1 MPSVCKA
8 RSLARLPTSSHTITR
23 SAIWF
28 ELSARGATLPHVTR
42 KVVQNTRPS
51 FSHMRGGSGHENKLY
66 QSVPFAMP
74 CTYCPSHLIVPW
86 KGLDGWGLYQSVP
99 FAMPCTYCPSHPIV
113 LWEGMDGL
121 RFASCLFIT
130 TTSIHFIRALYRHGS
145 NRTVENQIWLLL
157 DSIHKHSG
165 NPVSSARLHLLL

>member
-1 MPSVCKA
+1 M
-8 RSLARLPTSSHTITR
+8 
-23 SAIWF
+23 
-28 ELSARGATLPHVTR
+28 
-42 KVVQNTRPS
+42 
-51 FSHMRGGSGHENKLY
+51 
-66 QSVPFAMP
+66 
-74 CTYCPSHLIVPW
+74 
-86 KGLDGWGLYQSVP
+86 YQSVP

-145 NRTVENQIWLLL
+145 NRTVENQIWLPL

-165 NPVSSARLHLLL
+165 NPVSSAASTAVMEAYFPSPRKAQAMCRDLFAPGDDACSTKSPTKCIGSRNFDRLSINLSVWPAMIISTCFDKNTVKTHTVHTG